1 MAERTSQSKGISH
14 SQRDA
19 GINRSVERALRILK
33 ETARTPTAL
42 SFAEFQKRLKLP
54 KATLHKLLWT
64 LESLQFLNRDEHGKY
79 TIGLAAL
86 EVGMGGAP
94 SDDIRSVV
102 SPILQKLVRSGNETC
117 YLGLLDAGEIAYLDR
132 VDPPEQ
138 MVRLG
143 TVVGRRLP
151 AYATAGGNAALSTLY
166 DESILTLFPEELPT
180 ILTPNT
186 VRTREALQARLA
198 VVREKGYAL
207 DLEESFLGVRWVGVA
222 ARAVGSWPIITLSF
236 AIPVQRAPMER
247 LHELATPL
255 KEAAREI
262 ETTLGFK
269 EAKSNRLKR

>member
-1 MAERTSQSKGISH
+1 MSESSIERKSPGPVNG
-14 SQRDA
+14 

-33 ETARTPTAL
+33 EAARTPNPL

-64 LESLQFLNRDEHGKY
+64 LESLQFLNRDEQSGRY

-86 EVGMGGAP
+86 EVGMGGSQP
-94 SDDIRSVV
+94 DDIRSVV
-102 SPILQKLVRSGNETC
+102 NPILQKLVRAGDETC
-117 YLGLLDAGEIAYLDR
+117 YLGILDAGEVVYLDR
-132 VDPPEQ
+132 LDPPEQ

-143 TVVGRRLP
+143 TIVGRRLP
-151 AYATAGGNAALSTLY
+151 AYATAAGNAALSTLY

-180 ILTPNT
+180 LLTPNT
-186 VRTREALQARLA
+186 VRTREALQFRLA
-198 VVREKGYAL
+198 VVREKGHAL

-247 LHELATPL
+247 LHELAKPL

-269 EAKSNRLKR
+269 EAQANGAKQ

>member
-1 MAERTSQSKGISH
+1 MTERNSQSKGNPH
-14 SQRDA
+14 SRRDA

-132 VDPPEQ
+132 IDPPEQ

-143 TVVGRRLP
+143 TIVGRRLP

-255 KEAAREI
+255 KEAASEI

-269 EAKSNRLKR
+269 EAQSNRVKR

>member
-1 MAERTSQSKGISH
+1 MAERTSQNKGNS
-14 SQRDA
+14 SSRREV

-33 ETARTPTAL
+33 ETARTTTAL

-143 TVVGRRLP
+143 TIVGRRLP

-166 DESILTLFPEELPT
+166 DESILTLFPEVLPT

-198 VVREKGYAL
+198 VVREKGYAV

-247 LHELATPL
+247 LHELAKPL

-269 EAKSNRLKR
+269 EAQSNRVKS

>member
-1 MAERTSQSKGISH
+1 MTERNSQNKGNSN
-14 SQRDA
+14 SRRDV

-143 TVVGRRLP
+143 TIVGRRLP

-236 AIPVQRAPMER
+236 AIPVQRAAMER

-269 EAKSNRLKR
+269 EAQSNRVKR

>member
-1 MAERTSQSKGISH
+1 
-14 SQRDA
+14 
-19 GINRSVERALRILK
+19 
-33 ETARTPTAL
+33 
-42 SFAEFQKRLKLP
+42 
-54 KATLHKLLWT
+54 
-64 LESLQFLNRDEHGKY
+64 LQFLNRDEHGKY

-269 EAKSNRLKR
+269 EAKSSRVKR

>member
-1 MAERTSQSKGISH
+1 MAERSRQSGGNPLS
-14 SQRDA
+14 RRNT
-19 GINRSVERALRILK
+19 GINRSVERALGILK
-33 ETARTPTAL
+33 EAARTTTAL

-102 SPILQKLVRSGNETC
+102 SPILQKLVRAGNETC
-117 YLGLLDAGEIAYLDR
+117 YLGILDAGEIAYLDR

-143 TVVGRRLP
+143 TIVGRRLP

-166 DESILTLFPEELPT
+166 DESILTLFPEELPA

-222 ARAVGSWPIITLSF
+222 ARAVGSWPVITFSF
-236 AIPVQRAPMER
+236 AIPVQRAPIER
-247 LHELATPL
+247 LHELAKPL

-269 EAKSNRLKR
+269 EAQSNRVKR

>member
-1 MAERTSQSKGISH
+1 MTERTSQNKGNSH
-14 SQRDA
+14 PRRDA

-102 SPILQKLVRSGNETC
+102 GPILQKLVRSGNETC

-269 EAKSNRLKR
+269 EAQSNRVKR

>member
-1 MAERTSQSKGISH
+1 MTEKNSQSKGNSH
-14 SQRDA
+14 SRRDA

-132 VDPPEQ
+132 IDPPEQ

-269 EAKSNRLKR
+269 EAQSTRVKR